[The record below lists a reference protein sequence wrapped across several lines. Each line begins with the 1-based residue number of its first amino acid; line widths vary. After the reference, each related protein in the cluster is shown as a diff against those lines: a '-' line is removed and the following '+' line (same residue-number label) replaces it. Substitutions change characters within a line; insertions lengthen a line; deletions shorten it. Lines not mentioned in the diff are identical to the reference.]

1 MNNLTTTISF
11 IVSRRILLIFFCLI
25 YSNITYSQTKI
36 DTSTASQ
43 YFTKGKELLNKRKTD
58 SSLTYFEKE
67 LLIYETIGD
76 QKKIIDCYDKISKS
90 QQNNFDYDSAL
101 VTAKKG
107 LVLRQ
112 ELFEKEHPQIALS
125 YTQIGHIHKDK
136 DQYQKA
142 MNFYQKVLK
151 IQTKA
156 FGNKDY
162 RTADSYHHIG
172 TIHHVLAQYDR
183 ALIYY
188 QKSLEIRTKHF
199 GKRHEKIAESYI
211 DIGITHYHLGKDRQ
225 ALAYYNKALKIREP
239 IFGKH
244 SPEVAFCYNHIGD
257 IYTRI
262 DYSGKALEYQ
272 KKGLDI
278 MISIF
283 GKNHPNSAFFYS
295 SIAVTNRYKG
305 FNNQALLFNNKALT
319 ILEKKLGTRHTRIS
333 SLYNEIGI
341 IYNKKGLYNK
351 SIGYFQKSLEIELKV
366 YPKKHSYIGSSY
378 NNIGLMYQ
386 KRGEYDRAITFYKK
400 TLVNFIYTLGENHN
414 AVARIYNNIAN
425 TYQAKKKYSIA
436 LKYYQKAL
444 KIRINTI
451 GKHHSEISYTYLEI
465 GNIHKINKE
474 YNIALAYYQKA
485 LKIHK
490 RVSGED
496 SYYICDTYNAL
507 ASLFFE
513 KKEYHK
519 ALELLKKS
527 IKIRLVTDGKHH
539 PRTAKSYN
547 QLAEV
552 YAKLKEYKKA
562 ILYYNQAITANKNP
576 SYAKS
581 TKFESHHY
589 LDLIVLLKTLHGK
602 AKILRHKYLVDD
614 DIHTLEKS
622 AKIYQKIDSLIDDI
636 RQTLHYYKDKITFT
650 EQIQDTYGS
659 AIDTQVLL
667 FKITKQQQS
676 LDLAF
681 YYAEKS
687 KSNTLKSLLLES
699 NAKSFADLPSSIL
712 DLEQHLKAEYALYIS
727 EVINERSS
735 QKIDSAKI
743 SIYDN
748 KLFEITRK
756 QDSLTQLIEKDY
768 PKYHQ
773 LKHQTQPITVI
784 DIQKKLDNNTTILE
798 FFLTDTT
805 CYAFIISKNDLSVEE
820 LPAQKLEK
828 QIKELRNTIINK
840 NTSLFKKNAVSLYN
854 SLIEPIKDKI
864 KGEQFI
870 IIPDGPLWHLNFELL
885 LTHTSVTNNPK
896 NLPYLLKDYVVSY
909 ANSANLLLNTQH
921 SSKKTNKRQECL
933 AFSFSDT
940 TSLKT
945 TEKISMTRLRSI
957 SYDLPGTREEIK
969 AISDIIDGQYY
980 FGSQAVE
987 RNFKKNANQY
997 NILHL
1002 ALHGDVDN
1010 DNPENSKLYFTKTKD
1025 SLEDNLLYSHELF
1038 ALNIPAD
1045 LTVLSACNTG
1055 TGKIAKGEGIMSLG
1069 NAFQYAG
1076 SKSLLLSS
1084 WEISDQTTPELMR
1097 FFYSNLKKGMNKP
1110 KALQQ
1115 AKLQYLN
1122 TANINRVDPFYWGA
1136 FYLVGDIDPIQFK
1149 DDYFK
1154 FWMIGFVVIGILILI
1169 GIRVRRS
1176 FKKQH

>member
-1 MNNLTTTISF
+1 MS
-11 IVSRRILLIFFCLI
+11 

-58 SSLTYFEKE
+58 SSLTYFEKA

-76 QKKIIDCYDKISKS
+76 QKKIIDCYDKISQN

-107 LVLRQ
+107 LMLRQ

-125 YTQIGHIHKDK
+125 HTQIGHIHKDK

-142 MNFYQKVLK
+142 MDFYQKALK

-156 FGNKDY
+156 FGNKDH

-199 GKRHEKIAESYI
+199 GKQHEKIAESYI

-225 ALAYYNKALKIREP
+225 ALAYYNKALKIRESK
-239 IFGKH
+239 FGKH

-257 IYTRI
+257 ILI
-262 DYSGKALEYQ
+262 PLDKFDDALEYQ
-272 KKGLDI
+272 KKALSI
-278 MISIF
+278 MINTF
-283 GKNHPNSAFFYS
+283 GSDHPNTALCYYS
-295 SIAVTNRYKG
+295 IGFIHRRKGQHDVALGYYKKVLIILIQKIGNKNSIVGNT
-305 FNNQALLFNNKALT
+305 
-319 ILEKKLGTRHTRIS
+319 
-333 SLYNEIGI
+333 YNEIGTI
-341 IYNKKGLYNK
+341 KGEKNLHDQALLYFKKTY
-351 SIGYFQKSLEIELKV
+351 EIHTKI
-366 YPKKHSYIGSSY
+366 YPKKHSYIGTSFSS
-378 NNIGLMYQ
+378 IGITYQ
-386 KRGEYDRAITFYKK
+386 YKGEHNKAITYFKK
-400 TLVNFIYTLGENHN
+400 AIINFTNSLGKNHT
-414 AVARIYNNIAN
+414 VIARMYNNIAN
-425 TYQAKKKYSIA
+425 NYKAKEEYDLA
-436 LKYYQKAL
+436 LIYYKKAL
-444 KIRINTI
+444 KIRISLK
-451 GKHHSEISYTYLEI
+451 GEDHSDTSYTYKDI
-465 GNIHKINKE
+465 GDIFRIQKE
-474 YNIALAYYQKA
+474 YDIALKYYEKTLQIHENLFGKTNYYISDINNAIANIYSDKKEYQKA
-485 LKIHK
+485 L
-490 RVSGED
+490 
-496 SYYICDTYNAL
+496 
-507 ASLFFE
+507 
-513 KKEYHK
+513 EY
-519 ALELLKKS
+519 LQKS
-527 IKIRLVTDGKHH
+527 IKVRLLTDGKHH

-552 YAKLKEYKKA
+552 YAKLNEHKKA
-562 ILYYNQAITANKNP
+562 ILYYDLAVTANKNP
-576 SYAKS
+576 SLSRGLEFKS
-581 TKFESHHY
+581 YHY
-589 LDLIVLLKTLHGK
+589 LDLITLLQTLQGK
-602 AKILRHKYLVDD
+602 AKTLQDFYIEDKNLFHLTKSINTYKKA
-614 DIHTLEKS
+614 DI
-622 AKIYQKIDSLIDDI
+622 LIDNI
-636 RQTLHYYKDKITFT
+636 RQTLKQHEDKITFAKQAKT
-650 EQIQDTYGS
+650 LYTDAILTQLFLYQIN
-659 AIDTQVLL
+659 
-667 FKITKQQQS
+667 KKKQS
-676 LDLAF
+676 LEHAF
-681 YYAEKS
+681 YYTERSRA
-687 KSNTLKSLLLES
+687 NILKGLLSES
-699 NAKSFADLPSSIL
+699 NARNFNGVSTAIL
-712 DLEQHLKAEYALYIS
+712 DLEQDLKTKIAFYTSKIT
-727 EVINERSS
+727 NEKSS
-735 QKIDSAKI
+735 KTIDTNKIVS
-743 SIYDN
+743 YEN
-748 KLFEITRK
+748 ELFDLAVRE
-756 QDSLTQLIEKDY
+756 DSLLKIIEKKH

-805 CYAFIISKNDLSVEE
+805 CYAFLISKNNLSVKE
-820 LPAQKLEK
+820 LPIQELES
-828 QIKELRNTIINK
+828 QIEKFRNAIITK
-840 NTSLFKKNAVSLYN
+840 NTNGFKKNAFSLYN
-854 SLIEPIKDKI
+854 SLLNPIKDQI
-864 KGEQFI
+864 KGEQLI

-909 ANSANLLLNTQH
+909 ANSANLLLNAQH
-921 SSKKTNKRQECL
+921 SSNETNKRQECL

-1136 FYLVGDIDPIQFK
+1136 FYLVGDIDPIQFN
-1149 DDYFK
+1149 DNHLRY
-1154 FWMIGFVVIGILILI
+1154 WIIGLVIIGILLLLGILAY
-1169 GIRVRRS
+1169 
-1176 FKKQH
+1176 KHKLKQQ

>member
-1 MNNLTTTISF
+1 MS
-11 IVSRRILLIFFCLI
+11 

-58 SSLTYFEKE
+58 SSLTYFEKA

-76 QKKIIDCYDKISKS
+76 QKKIIDCYDKISQN

-142 MNFYQKVLK
+142 MDFYQKALK
-151 IQTKA
+151 IQIQA
-156 FGNKDY
+156 FGDKDY
-162 RTADSYHHIG
+162 RTADCYHNIG
-172 TIHHVLAQYDR
+172 TIHLLLGKYEK
-183 ALIYY
+183 ALELYN
-188 QKSLEIRTKHF
+188 KGLTIRINTF
-199 GKRHEKIAESYI
+199 GKEHQKVADSYI
-211 DIGITHYHLGKDRQ
+211 DMGFTHYYSGKYQVGLDYCQ
-225 ALAYYNKALKIREP
+225 KALKIRIS
-239 IFGKH
+239 IFGEY
-244 SPEVAFCYNHIGD
+244 SPEVAFCYNYIGD
-257 IYTRI
+257 ILNHLLQF
-262 DYSGKALEYQ
+262 DSSLNYQ
-272 KKGLDI
+272 KKALSIMTSTFGL
-278 MISIF
+278 
-283 GKNHPNSAFFYS
+283 NHPNTALCYASLG
-295 SIAVTNRYKG
+295 TLNRRQEKLDM
-305 FNNQALLFNNKALT
+305 ALQYNNKALA
-319 ILEKKLGTRHTRIS
+319 ILTQKLGKHHFKVAYI
-333 SLYNEIGI
+333 YNEIGI
-341 IYNKKGLYNK
+341 IYFKKELYNE
-351 SIGYFQKSLEIELKV
+351 SLNYLHKSLIIVEKI
-366 YPKKHSYIGSSY
+366 YPKNHSYIGNRY
-378 NNIGLMYQ
+378 NNIGVIY
-386 KRGEYDRAITFYKK
+386 KYKGEYDKALLYYKK
-400 TLVNFIYTLGENHN
+400 SITISGDPSETYF
-414 AVARIYNNIAN
+414 NIAN
-425 TYQAKKKYSIA
+425 IYKAKEDYDLAHKYYQKAITIINHTRGENNIEVPYFYLELGDLHKIKKEYHSA
-436 LKYYQKAL
+436 LLYYQKAL
-444 KIRINTI
+444 KIQKNIFGET
-451 GKHHSEISYTYLEI
+451 HYHIS
-465 GNIHKINKE
+465 NIYDKI
-474 YNIALAYYQKA
+474 
-485 LKIHK
+485 
-490 RVSGED
+490 
-496 SYYICDTYNAL
+496 
-507 ASLFFE
+507 ASLYLT
-513 KKEYHK
+513 KKDFLQAHK
-519 ALELLKKS
+519 YIQKS
-527 IKIRLVTDGKHH
+527 IKIRLLTDGEYH
-539 PRTAKSYN
+539 PRTSKSYN
-547 QLAEV
+547 QIADLYHSNKKHKKALFYYEKAILSNTKPHYQPKNASFKLNQYFNLNV
-552 YAKLKEYKKA
+552 LLQTLQGKAKTLQDFYIEDKNFINLTKSINTYKKA
-562 ILYYNQAITANKNP
+562 DT
-576 SYAKS
+576 
-581 TKFESHHY
+581 
-589 LDLIVLLKTLHGK
+589 LIFN
-602 AKILRHKYLVDD
+602 
-614 DIHTLEKS
+614 
-622 AKIYQKIDSLIDDI
+622 I
-636 RQTLHYYKDKITFT
+636 RQTLKYYEDKIIFAKQAKTVYT
-650 EQIQDTYGS
+650 DAIQ
-659 AIDTQVLL
+659 AQLL
-667 FKITKQQQS
+667 FYQANQKKQS
-676 LDLAF
+676 LERAF
-681 YYAEKS
+681 YYTERSRA
-687 KSNTLKSLLLES
+687 NILKGLLSES
-699 NAKSFADLPSSIL
+699 NAKHFNEVSPVIL
-712 DLEQHLKAEYALYIS
+712 NFEQDLKAKIAFYTSKIT
-727 EVINERSS
+727 NEKSNKTLNTN
-735 QKIDSAKI
+735 KIVS
-743 SIYDN
+743 YEN
-748 KLFEITRK
+748 KLFDLSRRK
-756 QDSLTQLIEKDY
+756 DSLIRIIEKNY
-768 PKYHQ
+768 PKYYQ
-773 LKHQTQPITVI
+773 LKYQTQPITVI

-805 CYAFIISKNDLSVEE
+805 CYAFIISKNDLSIKE
-820 LPAQKLEK
+820 LPVQKLEK
-828 QIKELRNTIINK
+828 RIEKLRNAIISK
-840 NTSLFKKNAVSLYN
+840 NTGLFKKNAVSLYN

-864 KGEQFI
+864 KGEQLI

-885 LTHTSVTNNPK
+885 LTNTSVTNNPK
-896 NLPYLLKDYVVSY
+896 NLTYLLKDYSISY
-909 ANSANLLLNTQH
+909 ANSTNLLLNAQH
-921 SSKKTNKRQECL
+921 SNKKTNKKQECL